1 MNRLDSLCGLKVK
14 FWDDFSTKNSSIC
27 ESWAKFKIDE
37 NFDLFSF
44 FSVSP
49 PALALFLDL
58 EFQKKKCYLFGN
70 VYLDKSREVL
80 Y

>member
-14 FWDDFSTKNSSIC
+14 FGDDFSTKNSSIC

-44 FSVSP
+44 FSVFFP
-49 PALALFLDL
+49 PPLALFLDL
-58 EFQKKKCYLFGN
+58 EFQKKKMLLIWKCLP
-70 VYLDKSREVL
+70 
-80 Y
+80 